1 MILLQAGVLMA
12 ATVYYILMA
21 ESLNWTGRLLAGGFI
36 LMGSAII
43 GAQLEGR
50 WRPFASAPAETS
62 TASPIANG
70 EKP

>member
-1 MILLQAGVLMA
+1 MA

-21 ESLNWTGRLLAGGFI
+21 ASLNWTGRLLAGGFI
-36 LMGSAII
+36 LLASAAI

-50 WRPFASAPAETS
+50 WRPSAAASAAKS
-62 TASPIANG
+62 TPSPIANG